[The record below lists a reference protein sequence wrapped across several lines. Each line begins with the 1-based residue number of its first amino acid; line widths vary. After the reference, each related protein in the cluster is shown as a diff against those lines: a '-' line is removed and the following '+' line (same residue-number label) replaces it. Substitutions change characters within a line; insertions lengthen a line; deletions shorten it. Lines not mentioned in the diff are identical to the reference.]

1 MGLQGGLFKGL
12 SGSLARGTIRGV
24 TLRSSRFTLKIHRP
38 GQTETQS
45 IQVLSVNSKTPKRP
59 AGRAHKRRAR
69 RVWLARQPLPS
80 ICPHHLNIS
89 CSGARRGAR
98 QVNRYRWPASK
109 LVNNINKPTFR
120 TPLVEVAYFTVCLAN

>member
-45 IQVLSVNSKTPKRP
+45 IQVLSVNLKTPKTSGKSTQE
-59 AGRAHKRRAR
+59 ASTTSVAR
-69 RVWLARQPLPS
+69 EAAFTGCLRGFSQP
-80 ICPHHLNIS
+80 HNS
-89 CSGARRGAR
+89 C
-98 QVNRYRWPASK
+98 
-109 LVNNINKPTFR
+109 
-120 TPLVEVAYFTVCLAN
+120 